1 MVLKLAYIGL
11 TMVTILFLVFIG
23 FKAINESSRSSKRD
37 KIKLIL
43 GLLLWQ
49 IFILLVASTDILKSY
64 EFPPLF
70 VITFIIPSFIFTG
83 VFLYLNRNKKWIQ
96 SIPEHWIIYF
106 QSFRILVELLFVFSV
121 AQGIFNPQ
129 VTIEGYN
136 FDMVFA
142 FTAPIIAFL
151 TYSKKIITRKV
162 VLIWN
167 YLGLT
172 VIASIIFLFQTT
184 IYKPEIFGSEVPLLP
199 LEALTYPYILIA
211 AFLMPTAVFLH
222 ILSILQIKKTKSV
235 ANTVYSK

>member
-1 MVLKLAYIGL
+1 MGLQLAYITL
-11 TMVTILFLVFIG
+11 TIVTILFLIFIG
-23 FKAINESSRSSKRD
+23 FRAINASSNNSRRD
-37 KIKLIL
+37 KTKLII
-43 GLLLWQ
+43 GLFLWQ

-64 EFPPLF
+64 EFPPRF
-70 VITFIIPSFIFTG
+70 AIAFIVPSFIFTG

-121 AQGIFNPQ
+121 AQGLLNPQ

-151 TYSKKIITRKV
+151 VYHKKTTSRKA

-167 YLGLT
+167 YLGLA
-172 VIASIIFLFQTT
+172 VIASIIYLFLASVYT
-184 IYKPEIFGSEVPLLP
+184 PEIYGSEVPLLP
-199 LEALTYPYILIA
+199 LEALTYPYVLIA
-211 AFLMPTAVFLH
+211 GFLMPTAVFLH
-222 ILSILQIKKTKSV
+222 ILSILQIRKSEPD
-235 ANTVYSK
+235 ANTA